1 MRSKSDFS
9 LRFSVNKPRLAK
21 ALSLDWLGQTT
32 ASICWICSM
41 FVYGIGSVGD
51 WLQLIAASAWFLAN
65 LFAIVKPQ
73 IE

>member
-1 MRSKSDFS
+1 MHPHIS
-9 LRFSVNKPRLAK
+9 LGFLVNKSRLAK
-21 ALSLDWLGQTT
+21 ALSIDWLGQTT

-41 FVYGIGSVGD
+41 FVYGVGSVGD

-65 LFAIVKPQ
+65 LAVIAKPQ

>member
-1 MRSKSDFS
+1 MQSKPDSS
-9 LRFSVNKPRLAK
+9 LGFSVNKFRLAR
-21 ALSLDWLGQTT
+21 ALSIDWLGQTT

-41 FVYGIGSVGD
+41 FVYGVGSAGD